1 MSEVGE
7 SIIRGLKEALAY
19 VQGEPVDV
27 IVHHARVPDAVDVKA
42 IRNGLG
48 MTQRE
53 FAGRFGFSLGTLR
66 NWERGH
72 RRPEGSARAFL
83 TVIAKRPEAVIEA
96 LGNGNQPT

>member
-19 VQGEPVDV
+19 TKGEPVEV
-27 IVHHARVPDAVDVKA
+27 RLHHVMVPETVDVKA
-42 IRNGLG
+42 IRLGLG

-53 FAGRFGFSLGTLR
+53 FASRFGFPLGTLR

-83 TVIAKRPEAVIEA
+83 TVIARRPEAVIDALREA
-96 LGNGNQPT
+96 S

>member
-19 VQGEPVDV
+19 TKGEPVEV
-27 IVHHARVPDAVDVKA
+27 RLHHVMVPETVDVKA
-42 IRNGLG
+42 IRSGLG

-53 FAGRFGFSLGTLR
+53 FASRFGFPLGTLR

-83 TVIAKRPEAVIEA
+83 TVIARRPEAVIDALREA
-96 LGNGNQPT
+96 S